1 MRAIQFYFVFAILL
15 GSAAWLRTK
24 AQSGQVQIDR
34 GRYIVESVAMCQQ
47 CHSQSEPT
55 GTDAE
60 FIRLLT
66 TGVSRPGVATPNPPM
81 PPFRMSRVDAEAV
94 LAYMKSL

>member
-15 GSAAWLRTK
+15 ISAAWLRTK
-24 AQSGQVQIDR
+24 AQAGQSQIDR
-34 GRYIVESVAMCQQ
+34 GRYIVESVAMCRQ
-47 CHSQSEPT
+47 CHSQRQPSGADT
-55 GTDAE
+55 E

-66 TGVSRPGVATPNPPM
+66 TGVSRSGVPPSSPM
-81 PPFRMSRVDAEAV
+81 PPFRMSRADAEAV